1 MKKYPRPVKCDERG
15 QLVIPRDIRS
25 DLNIEEGTGFWVF
38 SIEKEGI
45 LLKKLDVEDLDDNEE
60 ILSELEDKAEKINLK
75 RDNLSKAVKTY
86 KKTTSGKLE
95 VI

>member
-1 MKKYPRPVKCDERG
+1 MKRYPKQVRCDERG
-15 QLVIPRDIRS
+15 QLVIPRDIRL

-45 LLKKLDVEDLDDNEE
+45 LLKKVNIATLDDTENIVEE
-60 ILSELEDKAEKINLK
+60 LKEKAEKINMKKDNLK
-75 RDNLSKAVKTY
+75 RAVKTY
-86 KKTTSGKLE
+86 TRTTEGKLE

>member
-1 MKKYPRPVKCDERG
+1 MKKYPKPIQCDERG

-45 LLKKLDVEDLDDNEE
+45 LLKKLDIEALDENKDLVQEMT
-60 ILSELEDKAEKINLK
+60 DKADKISLKHENLK
-75 RDNLSKAVKTY
+75 KSVENY
-86 KKTTSGKLE
+86 KKTTSGNLE

>member
-1 MKKYPRPVKCDERG
+1 MKKYPKPVRCDERG

-45 LLKKLDVEDLDDNEE
+45 LLKKLDIEALDDSEE
-60 ILSELEDKAEKINLK
+60 IMTELEEKAEKINLK
-75 RDNLSKAVKTY
+75 RENLSKAVKIY
-86 KKTTSGKLE
+86 KKTTSGRLE